1 MKRTLSLVVVLAAC
15 GGDDR
20 ADRPP
25 PSPRP
30 DPKLDAMF
38 NVVVSAG
45 LRAADK
51 ARLEHLERQRRY
63 TIEFAVRPPPPPG
76 DIYLDLDRS
85 HPRIIG
91 TLDDP
96 ALQVQLTRRDRV
108 VELRYQRGMHDY
120 PSDLVDRQAEVARV
134 AVARCLDE
142 RDDVAAAV
150 DRIGTVSMTVRIDHG
165 QDPADVRVV
174 GGHGIESCVQRRV
187 QVLPADG
194 VFLAVVRI
202 TR

>member
-1 MKRTLSLVVVLAAC
+1 MMALLAAC
-15 GGDDR
+15 GGQDR

-38 NVVVSAG
+38 NIVVSAG
-45 LRAADK
+45 LRASEK
-51 ARLEHLERQRRY
+51 AKAEHLERQRRPVY
-63 TIEFAVRPPPPPG
+63 I
-76 DIYLDLDRS
+76 
-85 HPRIIG
+85 

-96 ALQVQLTRRDRV
+96 PPGGVIVNGARVIGTLGDPTLPAQLTRRDRV
-108 VELRYQRGMHDY
+108 VELRYQRGMRDY
-120 PSDLVDRQAEVARV
+120 PSDLVDRQAEIARV
-134 AVARCLDE
+134 AVERCLEE
-142 RDDVAAAV
+142 RDDVAAV
-150 DRIGTVSMTVRIDHG
+150 IDRVATVTMTVRIDHDE
-165 QDPADVRVV
+165 DPAEVRVV
-174 GGHGIESCVQRRV
+174 GGHGIETCVQRRV